1 MEEQNFSL
9 IKLKEEHLPA
19 LAKLEEAVYAAPF
32 RTGLPDLIE
41 NLKAVIEDDQ
51 NLSWGLFHGENLV
64 GYLIVW
70 IEKSCLNT
78 DEDIIFIDDVL
89 ILPQFKSKFVLLYQT
104 LRKELLERG
113 LGDMCLEGVSR
124 RQAFELY
131 TKHPLIIRKLGYEM
145 VNSME
150 FFDSEL
156 SETLFWTRFAP
167 ADNPVNNAPQS

>member
-1 MEEQNFSL
+1 MEQQNFSL
-9 IKLKEEHLPA
+9 VKLKEEHLPA
-19 LAKLEEAVYAAPF
+19 LAKLEETVYAVPF

-41 NLKAVIEDDQ
+41 NLKTMTEDDQ
-51 NLSWGLFHGENLV
+51 NFSWGLFHGKELV

-70 IEKSCLNT
+70 RDTSCLNP
-78 DEDIIFIDDVL
+78 DEDIIFVDDVL
-89 ILPQFKSKFVLLYQT
+89 ILPQFKSKFILLYQA
-104 LRKELLERG
+104 LREELLERG

-150 FFDSEL
+150 FFDPEL
-156 SETLFWTRFAP
+156 GETLFWTRYVP
-167 ADNPVNNAPQS
+167 VGNPVNNTPGS